1 MTPFYNGFS
10 TRSQKQDKI
19 LKLRSRARGIAR
31 VLSPHFW
38 GSRGASL
45 FFLIASSALFLF
57 SAVAPHNLQGVRSGV
72 MDLFAP
78 VLATVNVPVQT
89 AATYVRAVT
98 GLAAMQEENARLQ
111 AENQRLREW
120 YQTALQLEARNSALE
135 GLLNVAA
142 DPQSRFVTARII
154 ADSGNAYVRSM
165 LVLAGHENNVYKGQ
179 PVLAAEGLVGRVI
192 EAGDR
197 AARVLLLNDMN
208 SRIPVMVEGKN
219 WRAILA
225 GTNNGLP
232 ALDHLPP
239 EALKDMEEGLRIVT
253 SGHGGLFP
261 FGLPVGEVVAGENG
275 RWQVRPYANVE
286 RLVFVRIIEK
296 VEDPFLQLGAQ
307 SDGGVR

>member
-1 MTPFYNGFS
+1 
-10 TRSQKQDKI
+10 

-31 VLSPHFW
+31 VISPHMW
-38 GSRGASL
+38 GARGASM
-45 FFLIASSALFLF
+45 FFLTFASGLFLF
-57 SAVAPHNLQGVRSGV
+57 SAFSPHNLQGVRTSVLDG
-72 MDLFAP
+72 FAP
-78 VLATVNVPVQT
+78 VLAAVNLPVQT
-89 AATYVRAVT
+89 AATYVRTIT
-98 GLAAMQEENARLQ
+98 GLAALQDENARLQ

-120 YQTALQLEARNSALE
+120 YQTALQLEARNHSLE
-135 GLLNVAA
+135 TLLNVAA

-165 LVLAGHENNVYKGQ
+165 VVLAGRNNNVYKGQ

-192 EAGDR
+192 EAGDK
-197 AARVLLLNDMN
+197 AARVLLLTDMN

-225 GTNNGLP
+225 GKNEGLP
-232 ALDHLPP
+232 VLAHLPP
-239 EALKDMEEGLRIVT
+239 EAAEDMSEGLRIVT

-261 FGLPVGEVVAGENG
+261 FGLPVGEVVKSEDGA
-275 RWQVRPYANVE
+275 WQVRPYANVD

-307 SDGGVR
+307 SDGGR